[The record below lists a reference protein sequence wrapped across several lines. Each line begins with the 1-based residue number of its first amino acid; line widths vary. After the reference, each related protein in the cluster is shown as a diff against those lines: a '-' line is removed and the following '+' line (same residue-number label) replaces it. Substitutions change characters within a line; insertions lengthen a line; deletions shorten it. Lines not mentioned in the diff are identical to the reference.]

1 MTQMSHR
8 WWAEAIAGPFV
19 LICSRNSALCLMERP
34 LSLSFNS
41 RPDIYKAL
49 SASLGGAAVIA
60 PARSWRRWG
69 RGPAG
74 PAGWR
79 RVCGSGGG
87 FWAAVG
93 IPAAIWT
100 FIHSS
105 R

>member
-49 SASLGGAAVIA
+49 SASLGGGQ
-60 PARSWRRWG
+60 R
-69 RGPAG
+69 
-74 PAGWR
+74 
-79 RVCGSGGG
+79 
-87 FWAAVG
+87 
-93 IPAAIWT
+93 
-100 FIHSS
+100 
-105 R
+105 